1 MGDESG
7 TEDEEEEGK
16 SGKQETR
23 DPTHAGDDNVLC
35 NAIYF
40 QLNSAPEINKILTDI
55 NGDNKNIFFT

>member
-7 TEDEEEEGK
+7 TEDDEEKGK

-23 DPTHAGDDNVLC
+23 HPTHVGDDNVLC
-35 NAIYF
+35 NAMYF
-40 QLNSAPEINKILTDI
+40 QLNSALEINKIIHDL

>member
-23 DPTHAGDDNVLC
+23 DPTHVGDDNVLC

-40 QLNSAPEINKILTDI
+40 QLNSAPETNKIINDI

>member
-16 SGKQETR
+16 SDKQETR

-40 QLNSAPEINKILTDI
+40 QLNSAPEINKIINDI